1 MQKNI
6 LSICMISC
14 MFFLSGLAHAEQP
27 KADEYRQLFASGHYY
42 LEYKIG
48 FKDRNKNEYREY
60 DHKLL
65 DVYDRKLTLGVQDGK
80 RMQFAA
86 YKKGMLETVMQPEA
100 YYADGK
106 YYQFPW
112 FEKNKALMATEAE
125 INDVSINPMERWDSK
140 KNRLIVPQPLQV
152 LAEGDKFGRED
163 EHIRPAKL
171 IESFA
176 GDAKNP
182 AYDKYS
188 AEVCNSDGDV
198 LYEYITYLYYKKGEL
213 FASKFYWKYPGREEV
228 LLQDM
233 EIIRLT
239 SEVPEKRINLK
250 KGCEVFKA
258 GTGDIDDM
266 LDHQVLLYKVGKENK
281 DA

>member
-1 MQKNI
+1 MTENTGAESK
-6 LSICMISC
+6 SETTETTETEKETETTEAAETE
-14 MFFLSGLAHAEQP
+14 SGSE
-27 KADEYRQLFASGHYY
+27 
-42 LEYKIG
+42 
-48 FKDRNKNEYREY
+48 
-60 DHKLL
+60 
-65 DVYDRKLTLGVQDGK
+65 
-80 RMQFAA
+80 
-86 YKKGMLETVMQPEA
+86 
-100 YYADGK
+100 
-106 YYQFPW
+106 
-112 FEKNKALMATEAE
+112 ATEATGTE
-125 INDVSINPMERWDSK
+125 SK

-163 EHIRPAKL
+163 EHIKPAKL

-182 AYDKYS
+182 AYDKYG

-213 FASKFYWKYPGREEV
+213 FASKLYWKYPDREEV

-239 SEVPEKRINLK
+239 SEIPEKRINLK

-258 GTGDIDDM
+258 GIGDIDDM